1 MPSWL
6 VISIIV
12 ALMAVATLIA
22 DFIVRQFSKREKR
35 VERRIE
41 HLYAVADDQFARIMA
56 NLLPR
61 SFAQDNKVTPLR
73 NDDQIFPSMLH
84 AIRSAQHTIAFETF
98 IY

>member
-61 SFAQDNKVTPLR
+61 PFAQDNKVTPLR
-73 NDDQIFPSMLH
+73 NGDQIFPSMLH
-84 AIRSAQHTIAFETF
+84 AIRSTQRTIAFETF